1 MKKTLIVAF
10 LSLLLNINFQVSN
23 ADNVNQLERLKK
35 LLDSGAITEEVFEKA
50 KKRLLGKENAAKEE
64 KKEEPTLVNI
74 VKDNA
79 QLNRLKKL
87 LESGAITQ
95 EVFEKGMKRIFAEE
109 EREKQELLA
118 KQKAEEERKKQE
130 LLAKQKAEEERK
142 KQEFLAKQKEIDKD
156 APIVEIAQNIT
167 VNNTEYKIKGKVKDK
182 SDRVFIEIDG
192 QTIVAENGKFVIER
206 FSPIDEQIK
215 IVAIDEW
222 GNKSKPKIVNIKIDI
237 ANSTTVRLEKLNP
250 TKIKATLDNNKVAL
264 IFGIENYTQA
274 PKATFANLDAKYF
287 YEYANKAFGVPRANI
302 KLLTDNDANLI
313 QSLGTLSKWL
323 PGKIKSGKTELILF
337 FAGHGLATNDG
348 EELYLLPQ
356 DSDPDLLD
364 RTALSRSEL
373 FKNIIDLNPKS
384 VTMFFD
390 TCFSGVSRDEETL
403 LASARPIMI
412 VADEQKDTL
421 PDNFTVFS
429 ASQLD
434 QLSSGLKEAEHGIF
448 SYFLMKGLEGKAD
461 SNQDKKITNGEL
473 LSYMNEN
480 VSQKAA
486 ELGREQNPSLA
497 GDPDKV
503 LISYR

>member
-1 MKKTLIVAF
+1 M
-10 LSLLLNINFQVSN
+10 
-23 ADNVNQLERLKK
+23 
-35 LLDSGAITEEVFEKA
+35 
-50 KKRLLGKENAAKEE
+50 
-64 KKEEPTLVNI
+64 
-74 VKDNA
+74 
-79 QLNRLKKL
+79 
-87 LESGAITQ
+87 
-95 EVFEKGMKRIFAEE
+95 
-109 EREKQELLA
+109 
-118 KQKAEEERKKQE
+118 
-130 LLAKQKAEEERK
+130 
-142 KQEFLAKQKEIDKD
+142 
-156 APIVEIAQNIT
+156 
-167 VNNTEYKIKGKVKDK
+167 
-182 SDRVFIEIDG
+182 
-192 QTIVAENGKFVIER
+192 
-206 FSPIDEQIK
+206 
-215 IVAIDEW
+215 
-222 GNKSKPKIVNIKIDI
+222 
-237 ANSTTVRLEKLNP
+237 
-250 TKIKATLDNNKVAL
+250 
-264 IFGIENYTQA
+264 
-274 PKATFANLDAKYF
+274 
-287 YEYANKAFGVPRANI
+287 PRANI

-323 PGKIKSGKTELILF
+323 PEKIKSGKTELILF

-461 SNQDKKITNGEL
+461 RNKDKKITNGEL
-473 LSYMNEN
+473 LAS
-480 VSQKAA
+480 A
-486 ELGREQNPSLA
+486 
-497 GDPDKV
+497 
-503 LISYR
+503 ISP